1 MTASKLNQAP
11 ILVVNGPNL
20 NLLGEREP
28 HIYGSQTLADIEL
41 ALTAQAAQAGATLLC
56 FQSNHEGEL
65 IDYVQQKRHE
75 SVALIINPGGY
86 AHTSVA
92 LRDAV
97 SAYPHPVIEVHLSNI
112 YKREGF
118 RHHSYLSAVV
128 SGLIC
133 GLGADGYRVALDAL
147 LHQLLAVS
155 ESSLH
160 P

>member
-1 MTASKLNQAP
+1 MTHSP
-11 ILVVNGPNL
+11 ILLVNGPNL

-28 HIYGSQTLADIEL
+28 HIYGAQTLAEIEQGL
-41 ALTAQAAQAGATLLC
+41 KSQAQQAGYELVC

-65 IDYVQQKRHE
+65 IDFVQQKRHA
-75 SVALIINPGGY
+75 SSGLIINPGGY

-97 SAYPHPVIEVHLSNI
+97 SAYLHPVIEVHLSNI

-128 SGLIC
+128 QGLIC
-133 GLGADGYRVALDAL
+133 GLGADGYRLALDAL
-147 LHQLLAVS
+147 LQQLKSA
-155 ESSLH
+155 
-160 P
+160 